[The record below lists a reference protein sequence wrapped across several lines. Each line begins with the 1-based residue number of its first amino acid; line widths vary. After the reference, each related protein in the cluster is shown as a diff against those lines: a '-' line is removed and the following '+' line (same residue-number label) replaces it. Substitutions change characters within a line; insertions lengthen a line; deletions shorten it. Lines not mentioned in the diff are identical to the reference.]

1 VNTSGGRKPSNA
13 AKRVLRA
20 RTLRVIGVSGADRP
34 PATIILKEIDHENAD
49 DLSASMASALIDRAS
64 VDRDMIARGVS
75 ALRCGSTSNTMRGPL
90 FCGDGE
96 LRVKLID
103 GDDDRLERRY
113 TEIQRPT
120 PWPAIV
126 RKWTAFATSA
136 KCSLPRAIAHI
147 C

>member
-1 VNTSGGRKPSNA
+1 
-13 AKRVLRA
+13 
-20 RTLRVIGVSGADRP
+20 VSGADRP

-49 DLSASMASALIDRAS
+49 DLSASMASGLIDRAS
-64 VDRDMIARGVS
+64 VDRDMIATGAS
-75 ALRCGSTSNTMRGPL
+75 ALRCGSTSKTMRGPL
-90 FCGDGE
+90 FCGEGE
-96 LRVKLID
+96 LQVRFID

-126 RKWTAFATSA
+126 RKWTAFAMSA